1 MGKMGRNKGEV
12 GWESI
17 VGDKGAFGGCLRVFN
32 GAVKSG
38 NF

>member
-1 MGKMGRNKGEV
+1 MGWG
-12 GWESI
+12 SI